1 MNPEGAGQQTCYRHP
16 DRPAYIQ
23 CQRCQR
29 YICPQDMREAS
40 VGFQCPECVS
50 RGQAA
55 VRQPRTIAGGAVT
68 GNAGTITFAI
78 IAINIAAQV
87 VVMATG
93 GAGNPNQSG
102 FFRWGWMSGIEVAQG
117 DYWRLLTAAFLHGSL
132 IHIAL
137 NMFALYLFGPY
148 VEQTLGRVR
157 YVITYLTL
165 AIGSSVLV
173 YLLESP
179 FTPTIGASGAVFG
192 LFGLALIF
200 LIRTRQNITGMV
212 VILAINA
219 FFSLRSGISW
229 EGHLGGFLTGVAL
242 GLVFAYAPRD
252 RRTLTQVVAFVALW
266 ALFIAAIAWRTD
278 NLVGS
283 LIPGFA

>member
-1 MNPEGAGQQTCYRHP
+1 
-16 DRPAYIQ
+16 
-23 CQRCQR
+23 
-29 YICPQDMREAS
+29 
-40 VGFQCPECVS
+40 
-50 RGQAA
+50 
-55 VRQPRTIAGGAVT
+55 
-68 GNAGTITFAI
+68 
-78 IAINIAAQV
+78 
-87 VVMATG
+87 
-93 GAGNPNQSG
+93 
-102 FFRWGWMSGIEVAQG
+102 MSGIEVAQG
-117 DYWRLLTAAFLHGSL
+117 DYWRLITAAFLHGGL
-132 IHIAL
+132 THIAL

-148 VEQTLGRVR
+148 VEETLGRVR

-173 YLLESP
+173 YLLEDP

-252 RRTLTQVVAFVALW
+252 RRTLVQVVAFVVLW
-266 ALFIAAIAWRTD
+266 ALFVAAIAWRTD
-278 NLVGS
+278 HLVGS
-283 LIPGFA
+283 LVPGFA